1 MTIYVDIVLIENL
14 IMNYIILYA
23 TSIILRRK
31 AKKCKLIIG
40 SLVGAIYSITAYII
54 TIPIYSSLTI
64 KFILSIIIV
73 YISFNA
79 QNVRQ
84 LARDILIFYLISF
97 AFGGVA
103 FALIYVVKPQDI
115 LMKNGLFLGTYA
127 LKTVSLG
134 AIVAFLL
141 VIGGFKVLKIKMT
154 KKDMLCDIVV
164 SLNGK
169 EIETKAMIDSGNLL
183 REPITNTPVI
193 ILEHTLLYK
202 CMPKEILNNLEKIIR
217 R

>member
-73 YISFNA
+73 YISFSA

-115 LMKNGLFLGTYA
+115 LMKNVDEIPHKETN
-127 LKTVSLG
+127 LKFN
-134 AIVAFLL
+134 I
-141 VIGGFKVLKIKMT
+141 IKRR
-154 KKDMLCDIVV
+154 
-164 SLNGK
+164 
-169 EIETKAMIDSGNLL
+169 IETY
-183 REPITNTPVI
+183 
-193 ILEHTLLYK
+193 LECIY
-202 CMPKEILNNLEKIIR
+202 EKRIS
-217 R
+217 